1 MINKVISTLKSYCQ
15 DYTKIE
21 NYDKAVADKEN
32 MWHCHHRLE
41 IGSNGERISHKDL
54 IRQGLYYNRPASELI
69 FLTNSE
75 HKRLHQS
82 GKKLSDET
90 KIKISKYRSGKQMS
104 EEQKRKI
111 SESMRGKKRP
121 PRSEEWKMKIS
132 LAKHGKK
139 IPTFSEEH
147 KRKISEANKG
157 KTRSEETRRKISS
170 ARKAYLEKKMMTRK

>member
-1 MINKVISTLKSYCQ
+1 MISKDISTLKKYCN

-21 NYDKAVADKEN
+21 NYEKAVSDKEN
-32 MWHCHHRLE
+32 IWHCHHILE

-54 IRQGLYYNRPASELI
+54 IKQCLYYNRPASELI

-82 GKKLSDET
+82 GKIFSEET
-90 KIKISKYRSGKQMS
+90 KRKISEYRSGKQMS

-121 PRSEEWKMKIS
+121 PRSEEWSRKIS
-132 LAKHGKK
+132 LAKHG
-139 IPTFSEEH
+139 
-147 KRKISEANKG
+147 
-157 KTRSEETRRKISS
+157 
-170 ARKAYLEKKMMTRK
+170 